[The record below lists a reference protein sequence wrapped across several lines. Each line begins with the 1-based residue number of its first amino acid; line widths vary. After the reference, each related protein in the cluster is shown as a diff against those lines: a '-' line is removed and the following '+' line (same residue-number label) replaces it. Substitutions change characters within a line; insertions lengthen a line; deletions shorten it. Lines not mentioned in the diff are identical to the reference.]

1 MITIALSFL
10 SLFSVETKN
19 MMVLT
24 RQQKERLVL
33 DLYTQGRTYRE
44 IAKEARICPRDI
56 SIIVRKAE
64 QNNQKQQ
71 QEDSGENNGRAAEP
85 LDKATQ
91 AFKLF
96 SEGKKPIQVAIALG
110 LDRKETM
117 RLYRDVWKLKR
128 YHNLLPI
135 LPIIIS
141 VFS

>member
-1 MITIALSFL
+1 VLKKDAA
-10 SLFSVETKN
+10 SL
-19 MMVLT
+19 
-24 RQQKERLVL
+24 
-33 DLYTQGRTYRE
+33 
-44 IAKEARICPRDI
+44 
-56 SIIVRKAE
+56 
-64 QNNQKQQ
+64 
-71 QEDSGENNGRAAEP
+71 DSENNKNQSADDKVTEIVV
-85 LDKATQ
+85 DKATQ

-117 RLYRDVWKLKR
+117 RLHRDVWKLKR